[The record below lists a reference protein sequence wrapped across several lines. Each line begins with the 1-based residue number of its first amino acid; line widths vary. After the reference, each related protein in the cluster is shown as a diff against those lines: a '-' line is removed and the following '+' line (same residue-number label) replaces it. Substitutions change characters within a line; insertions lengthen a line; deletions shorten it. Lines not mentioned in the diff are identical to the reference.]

1 MLTGVMA
8 SFVQRAPQAADREVL
23 PSPFPLLPPSHTT
36 LLTCPS
42 PPSPLQDLSML
53 AMLLSSSTYYE
64 VRVNAAAMLGLAGAR
79 PDVVED
85 VAKALSA
92 SLTSESH
99 VMVEAEV
106 LNAVMDIF
114 SDDALHPLFTQL
126 GLLKPLKQLLPQV
139 RTPTPPSPSYNQIP
153 LDGRTFFIS
162 RYQWVVS
169 CSSVPSA
176 RPRRCGMVRRR
187 WPMPARSPSTSSASS
202 STRRR
207 PSEAPKLSLGQGK
220 ALREEAGRL
229 PLWLLEA

>member
-1 MLTGVMA
+1 
-8 SFVQRAPQAADREVL
+8 
-23 PSPFPLLPPSHTT
+23 
-36 LLTCPS
+36 
-42 PPSPLQDLSML
+42 ML

-92 SLTSESH
+92 SLTNESH

-139 RTPTPPSPSYNQIP
+139 RTPDSPFPTYDAPRLDSYILLTIAMGCVLQF
-153 LDGRTFFIS
+153 RTK
-162 RYQWVVS
+162 
-169 CSSVPSA
+169 CK
-176 RPRRCGMVRRR
+176 
-187 WPMPARSPSTSSASS
+187 
-202 STRRR
+202 
-207 PSEAPKLSLGQGK
+207 SEAVRHGK
-220 ALREEAGRL
+220 EALAHAREVALNIQRFIKYKEKAK
-229 PLWLLEA
+229 